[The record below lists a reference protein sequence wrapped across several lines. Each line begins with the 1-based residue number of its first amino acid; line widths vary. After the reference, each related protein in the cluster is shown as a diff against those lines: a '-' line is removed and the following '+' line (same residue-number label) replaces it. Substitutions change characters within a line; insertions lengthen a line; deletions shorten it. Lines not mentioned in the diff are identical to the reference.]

1 MTDDLHAYLSH
12 LFGGEDEVLAGLRQ
26 TMEDNGLPAIEIEP
40 ENGRLLQ
47 FLLTA
52 VGARRVAEIGTLA
65 GYSGIWLARSLP
77 AEGRL
82 ITLEKNPERAEI
94 ARESFA
100 RAGLA
105 DRVTVRV
112 GEAPAGL
119 DALAADGPFD
129 AVFIDADKARYP
141 AYLDWAIE
149 NLRPGGLVLAHNAFM
164 YGAVIDPAR
173 QSDAD
178 VRGMRAFN
186 QRLSDDP
193 GLLGVIIPIGDGIA
207 AAVRLG

>member
-1 MTDDLHAYLSH
+1 MTDDLHAYISA
-12 LFGGEDEVLAGLRQ
+12 LFGGEDAVLESIRE
-26 TMEDNGLPAIEIEP
+26 TMDASGLPAIEVEP

-47 FLLTA
+47 FLLVVA
-52 VGARRVAEIGTLA
+52 GARRVAEIGTLA
-65 GYSGIWLARSLP
+65 GYSGIWLARALP
-77 AEGRL
+77 EDGRL
-82 ITLEKNPERAEI
+82 ITLEKDPERAEI

-100 RAGLA
+100 QAGLA
-105 DRVTVRV
+105 DRVSVRV
-112 GEAPAGL
+112 GEAPGGL
-119 DALAADGPFD
+119 HALSADGPFD

-141 AYLDWAIE
+141 AYLDWALE

-173 QSDAD
+173 QEDAD

-193 GLLGVIIPIGDGIA
+193 RLLGVIIPIGDGIA
-207 AAVRLG
+207 AAVRVR